1 MTQRIDLWRLRL
13 CLSDRRLA
21 VKASI
26 GGGWFI
32 VRPHAGG
39 GR

>member
-1 MTQRIDLWRLRL
+1 MIQRIDLWRLRL
-13 CLSDRRLA
+13 CLKDRRLA

-32 VRPHAGG
+32 VRLPAGG
-39 GR
+39 VR